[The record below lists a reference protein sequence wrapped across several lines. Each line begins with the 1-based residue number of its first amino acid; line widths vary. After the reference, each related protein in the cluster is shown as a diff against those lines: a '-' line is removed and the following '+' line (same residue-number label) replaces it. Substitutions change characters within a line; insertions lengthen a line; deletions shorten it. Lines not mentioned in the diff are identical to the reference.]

1 MHLEGAVGDLHDL
14 GAAHGAHRRD
24 HLTAVLDA
32 RAFDRDLAQ
41 GALAPR
47 LDRVDRDNRPAG
59 ARHRGGHLAEHAA
72 GPVRQRDPQGE
83 GELCGRSGQ
92 DVDDTGV
99 QRAPFAAVHRTDAR
113 CAFADEREP
122 SARATRV
129 AAVSSDTPPELFL
142 IDGNSLVYRAFF
154 ALPES
159 ISTSKGQP
167 TNAIFGFASML
178 VKIISEYGARPTLV
192 VWDAG
197 MSGREEVYEEYKA
210 GRRERPDL
218 LSEQWPHMQPLV
230 EAFGYRNMKV
240 PGYEADDVIATLAR
254 RARDEGLE
262 VMVVTGDRDLFQ
274 LVEPGVRVMATG
286 RGITD
291 TKIYDQEAVLDRYGI
306 PPELI
311 PDFVGLKGD
320 TSDNIPGVPGI
331 GEKTAS
337 QLLVEWGSLEGVL
350 DNIESI
356 SGAKRKQNLTEH
368 AEDARVSKRLA
379 TANRDIEL
387 DIDLHDL
394 VAGDP
399 DRSRLRE
406 TFREFEL
413 RAPLERL
420 EEALGSDGAAPAER
434 VDELIR
440 VRAREVPVTGL
451 SRLEGELVAVAAL
464 RPGEAAETVVVAAE
478 SADPDEAA
486 EETEVVV
493 TSGPA
498 QASLELDTPVRGP
511 LTVAAYAGGDE
522 LLVAEAETLAAFAMA
537 RADRP
542 VVAHD
547 WKTIAT
553 ADDPCDAPPLAHD
566 TMVAAYLIDPA
577 RRGYPLAELAAEA
590 GLGAEI
596 DGADGVAERAV
607 LTRVIAERQCARLDE
622 DGLTR
627 LFHEIELPLVDVLVE
642 MERAG
647 VKLDVRGLAEISER
661 FGARA
666 AELERRVW
674 DLAGEQFTIGS
685 PQQLAPI
692 LFDKLGLSR
701 KRRGKTGFS
710 TDARVL
716 QAIRHEHEIVPAIE
730 EWREVTKLKSTYLDA
745 FPELIGRDGRLHTTF
760 NQTATTT
767 GRLSSTDP
775 NLQNIPIRTEQ
786 GREIRACFVAEPG
799 CRLISADYS
808 QVELR
813 LLAHIADEPVLK
825 DIFRRG
831 EDVHTATAQAIL
843 GGQTDPG
850 TRSKAK
856 MVNYGIVYGLS
867 AFGLADRLQIP
878 KEEAQEFIDAYLE
891 RFPKV
896 KEFIERTIERA
907 GEEGHVTTL
916 FGRIRRVPELRSR
929 QFQTRSLGERLAVN
943 MVIQGT
949 AADIIKVAM
958 VRCRDELRAAGLST
972 RLVLQIHDELLFEG
986 PEDEVERASEIV
998 CREMA
1003 GGFEMD
1009 PPLEVD
1015 VGAGENWLE
1024 AK

>member
-1 MHLEGAVGDLHDL
+1 MPDES
-14 GAAHGAHRRD
+14 
-24 HLTAVLDA
+24 
-32 RAFDRDLAQ
+32 
-41 GALAPR
+41 P
-47 LDRVDRDNRPAG
+47 
-59 ARHRGGHLAEHAA
+59 
-72 GPVRQRDPQGE
+72 PQ
-83 GELCGRSGQ
+83 
-92 DVDDTGV
+92 
-99 QRAPFAAVHRTDAR
+99 
-113 CAFADEREP
+113 
-122 SARATRV
+122 
-129 AAVSSDTPPELFL
+129 LFL

-159 ISTSKGQP
+159 IATSKGQP

-178 VKIISEYGARPTLV
+178 VKIISEYGANPTLV

-197 MSGREEVYEEYKA
+197 MSGRDEVYDEYKA

-218 LSEQWPHMQPLV
+218 LAEQWPYMHPLV
-230 EAFGYRNMKV
+230 DAFGYQNVKV
-240 PGYEADDVIATLAR
+240 PGYEADDVIATLAGH
-254 RARDEGLE
+254 ARERGLD

-291 TKIYDQEAVLDRYGI
+291 TKIYDRGAVLDRYGI
-306 PPELI
+306 PPEQI

-337 QLLVEWGSLEGVL
+337 QLLQEWGSLEGVL

-356 SGAKRKQNLTEH
+356 SGAKRKQNLSEH
-368 AEDARVSKRLA
+368 AEDARISKQLA
-379 TANRDIEL
+379 TAVRDVDL
-387 DIDLHDL
+387 ADIDLDH
-394 VAGDP
+394 VAAREP

-420 EEALGSDGAAPAER
+420 EEALGEDDAAPAER
-434 VDELIR
+434 VGELIR
-440 VRAREVPVTGL
+440 VSAREVPVAELGAL
-451 SRLEGELVAVAAL
+451 DGELVAVAAL
-464 RPGEAAETVVVAAE
+464 RPGEEPSDAAAVDVEPEDPDVELAAEEEAALEAAVSEQPVVAAVPAAGPVQGTFDLD
-478 SADPDEAA
+478 SA
-486 EETEVVV
+486 
-493 TSGPA
+493 
-498 QASLELDTPVRGP
+498 VRGP
-511 LTVAAYAGGDE
+511 LTVAAWAGE
-522 LLVAEAETLAAFAMA
+522 EVLVAEAETLAAFTLA
-537 RADRP
+537 RGEQP
-542 VVAHD
+542 IVAHD

-553 ADDPCDAPPLAHD
+553 ADEPSQAPRLEHD

-577 RRGYPLAELAAEA
+577 RRGYPLDELATES
-590 GLGAEI
+590 GVGAEVE
-596 DGADGVAERAV
+596 GADGVAERAV
-607 LTRVIAERQCARLDE
+607 LTRVLAERQRARLEE
-622 DGLTR
+622 DGLTQ

-642 MERAG
+642 LERAG
-647 VKLDVRGLAEISER
+647 IKLDVKRLQEISRR
-661 FGARA
+661 FAKRA
-666 AELERRVW
+666 DELERRVW
-674 DLAGEQFTIGS
+674 ELAGEEFTIGS

-692 LFDKLGLSR
+692 LFEKLGLSR
-701 KRRGKTGFS
+701 KRRGKTGYS

-716 QAIRHEHEIVPAIE
+716 QAIRHEHEIIPAIE

-745 FPELIGRDGRLHTTF
+745 FPDLIGLDGRLHTTF
-760 NQTATTT
+760 NQAATAT
-767 GRLSSTDP
+767 GRLSSTNP

-786 GREIRACFVAEPG
+786 GREIRACFVAEAG

-825 DIFRRG
+825 EIFRRG
-831 EDVHTATAQAIL
+831 EDVHTATAEAIL
-843 GGQTDPG
+843 GGKTDPG

-867 AFGLADRLQIP
+867 AYGLADRLQIP
-878 KEEAQEFIDAYLE
+878 QEEAQEFIDRYLE

-896 KEFIERTIERA
+896 KQFIDETIERA
-907 GEEGHVTTL
+907 REEGHVTTL

-943 MVIQGT
+943 MIIQGT

-958 VRCRDELRAAGLST
+958 VRARDSLRNAGLET

-986 PEDEVERASEIV
+986 PESEVEQASEIV
-998 CREMA
+998 RREMA
-1003 GGFEMD
+1003 GAFAMD

-1015 VGAGENWLE
+1015 VGSGENWLD